1 MFVSSAQPY
10 NLSSATRIVSED
22 DHESFPLI
30 YCQVLSPCPLATEIP
45 PVFAAASFAE
55 PLAIRIF
62 LPTTCTLF
70 PKVAIPDT
78 SRVPFA
84 SIFPPNVLIPAV
96 TFIPPFVTLNPC
108 PAVIIP
114 IESTFVT

>member
-1 MFVSSAQPY
+1 MFVSSTQPY

-55 PLAIRIF
+55 PLAIKIF

-70 PKVAIPDT
+70 ANVAIPATFKSVVSNCPYTVTPSPD
-78 SRVPFA
+78 VLNL
-84 SIFPPNVLIPAV
+84 IPPNL
-96 TFIPPFVTLNPC
+96 
-108 PAVIIP
+108 
-114 IESTFVT
+114 